1 MMQPV
6 LTRSTSAQESS
17 AASASR
23 VRDGMSMASVAASV
37 TASFARGLV
46 ASERAAQLRSVSAL
60 LNSRSTTC
68 SGATRWLSYC
78 ALCSAIELTRF
89 ASPCHELIVDDPQ
102 PSARVTAAMATALEG
117 KGAVPDIPLF
127 GAVVK
132 RLFELPTAKTFA
144 SNGLPVHWPAG
155 FDFTADGLS
164 AQVPAPHAQ
173 RPSRQLFSGH
183 APRLKPRALTL
194 PQAPDARRSV
204 MYAASPRRL
213 TPACVPACHVTGAAH
228 VLRVAA
234 ARVARHRPDHRERQ
248 QVWQD

>member
-1 MMQPV
+1 
-6 LTRSTSAQESS
+6 
-17 AASASR
+17 
-23 VRDGMSMASVAASV
+23 MA
-37 TASFARGLV
+37 FL
-46 ASERAAQLRSVSAL
+46 LFAL
-60 LNSRSTTC
+60 LSRSNRPGLP
-68 SGATRWLSYC
+68 SLPRV
-78 ALCSAIELTRF
+78 
-89 ASPCHELIVDDPQ
+89 IVDDPQ